1 MKKYLLKAVE
11 FIIHTLNNLLLLQ
24 GIYRISDKIKTDDY
38 QYIITA
44 IGFAVFVTVIS
55 FIFNNEFSKNKKGTE

>member
-24 GIYRISDKIKTDDY
+24 GIYRISDKIKADEFP
-38 QYIITA
+38 YIMNA
-44 IGFAVFVTVIS
+44 IGFAIFVTVIS